1 MTNVKTLSA
10 PVDDWVQATK
20 KRMIAVRNA
29 SIEKVVNAA
38 QLPTGKGGRMRV
50 DTGFLRASGQMTL
63 NGFPTGPIRGDDDA
77 TKYFYD
83 DGERPGSEVTPV
95 ALILAR
101 ASLGT
106 DIYFGWTANYARYRE
121 SQDGFLRL
129 AAQRWPDFV
138 AESTKTAKSRSG
150 NR

>member
-1 MTNVKTLSA
+1 MSNVKTLSA

-63 NGFPTGPIRGDDDA
+63 NGLPSGPVRGDDDA
-77 TKYFYD
+77 APLSYD
-83 DGERPGSEVTPV
+83 DGSRVTPI

-138 AESTKTAKSRSG
+138 AESIKTAKSRS